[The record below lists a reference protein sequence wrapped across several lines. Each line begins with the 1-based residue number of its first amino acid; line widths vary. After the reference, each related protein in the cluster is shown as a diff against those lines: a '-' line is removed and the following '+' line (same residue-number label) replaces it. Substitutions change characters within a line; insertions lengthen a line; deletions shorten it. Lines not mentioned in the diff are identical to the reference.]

1 MISFESNLRAS
12 ILLGIELMRNIQ
24 ILAISGSLR
33 SKSSNTAVLQALQK
47 LAPETTK
54 ITLYSELAHLPHFNP
69 DLDQKPLPDF
79 ILSLRQQIKASDGI
93 VISSPEYAHGV
104 PGSLKNALD
113 WLVSSIEF
121 PGKPVALIN
130 TNPRATIALVS
141 LTEILITMSAQIIE
155 PANITLHIAGRSLDV
170 NGIVVEPELSK
181 PLKKSLSIFTQ
192 AILQRLP

>member
-1 MISFESNLRAS
+1 
-12 ILLGIELMRNIQ
+12 MRNIQ

-69 DLDQKPLPDF
+69 DLDQKPLPDC

-121 PGKPVALIN
+121 PGKPVTLIN

-141 LTEILITMSAQIIE
+141 LTEILVTMSAQIIE
-155 PANITLHIAGRSLDV
+155 PANVTINIAGKGLDV
-170 NGIVVEPELSK
+170 NGMVVEPEISTS
-181 PLKKSLSIFTQ
+181 LKKSLNIFVQ
-192 AILQRLP
+192 AILQTLL

>member
-1 MISFESNLRAS
+1 
-12 ILLGIELMRNIQ
+12 MRNIQ

-47 LAPETTK
+47 LAPETIK

-69 DLDQKPLPDF
+69 DLDQKPLPDC

-130 TNPRATIALVS
+130 TNPRATIALAS
-141 LTEILITMSAQIIE
+141 LKEILITMSAQIIE
-155 PANITLHIAGRSLDV
+155 PANITLNVAGKGLDLDDM
-170 NGIVVEPELSK
+170 VVDPELSASF
-181 PLKKSLSIFTQ
+181 KKSLSTFVK
-192 AILQRLP
+192 AIKNTTII